1 MFEDNLEVKFRTILT
16 DEAAEVGRVREE
28 KGRRKKSREEK
39 NQKKKTQG
47 GRKVEKSQNICI
59 VFFPNA

>member
-1 MFEDNLEVKFRTILT
+1 MKQQRWEESEKRKG
-16 DEAAEVGRVREE
+16 EERRAE
-28 KGRRKKSREEK
+28 KKK